1 MNLQENQ
8 WWISEF
14 FRLKRNDI
22 PDDRLIVE
30 LENVLAVE
38 SIEESTSGQVAIYLK
53 KLILLGR
60 WPYKELRD
68 YLSGKVVLIEKL
80 IKKNEK
86 QRLAI
91 ERFAFH
97 AFVAQP
103 FEGRN
108 DLFFE
113 EIVQPACYWEEIKPI
128 RVDQM
133 PPEQDLL
140 AKVKTFMD
148 KSDLFIAD
156 LTHND
161 PNVYYE
167 AGYLERAG
175 IPGVFISY
183 GIEKSEFYMRHR
195 DIIKVTQ
202 GPDGIAVCRRRLRE
216 ALKNIKSS
224 IMMIT

>member
-1 MNLQENQ
+1 MQ
-8 WWISEF
+8 
-14 FRLKRNDI
+14 LKKTDI
-22 PDDRLIVE
+22 PNDRLIVE

-38 SIEESTSGQVAIYLK
+38 SLEKTAPGQGANYLK
-53 KLILLGR
+53 ELIFLGH

-68 YLSGKVVLIEKL
+68 YINDKVIPTEKL
-80 IKKNEK
+80 IKKITE
-86 QRLAI
+86 QHGII
-91 ERFAFH
+91 ERFSIH

-113 EIVQPACYWEEIKPI
+113 EIVRPSCYWEKIKPI
-128 RVDQM
+128 RVDHM

-140 AKVKTFMD
+140 AKVKTFM
-148 KSDLFIAD
+148 KTSHLFIAD

-167 AGYLERAG
+167 VGYLERTG
-175 IPGVFISY
+175 VPGVFISY
-183 GIEKSEFYMRHR
+183 GIEESEFYMKYK
-195 DIIKVTQ
+195 DIIKIIQ
-202 GPDGIAVCRRRLRE
+202 GPDGIAACRRRLRE

-224 IMMIT
+224 IMTVT